1 MNRLKTLT
9 VHPFLMGIYPALAL
23 YAVNADQLEFL
34 AVFRSLAIV
43 SLVTAVLLFLLK
55 LARVRWQRGGL
66 AISITYALF
75 FSFGHVYLAVN
86 QWKAARPLLGQMSVL
101 MALWSAAW
109 ILSVWAVIRLLK
121 SLDGMTLFLNVV
133 TLFLTA
139 STILT
144 LTFNAFTGRPSGKV
158 DLFPLPQ
165 SNGGVALEQKPDIYY
180 VILDG
185 YAREDLLQEIF
196 SYDNS
201 ELIRFLE
208 SRGFY
213 VAKRSTSN
221 YGQTA
226 VSLASSLNFDY
237 INSFAESV
245 GKDSAN
251 YGPLHDLIQNN
262 RARRFLE
269 RQGYHFVSFE
279 TGYSITEI
287 QDSDTYIAFGIPL
300 NNFEMMLLQ
309 NSAAVVWLDQS
320 FNARYRDRITGGFD
334 RLGDLSGVPSP
345 KFVFAHTMAAHAPY
359 VFKSNGQ
366 PLETTGSQVVH
377 DAGEEIHAH
386 IEVYT
391 GQITYINR
399 LIEETVDEILNSS
412 EREPVIILQADH
424 GSAVYMDWRSRDRTC
439 MHERMSIFNAYYLP
453 GGKTNRLYPEIT
465 PVNTFRVVFDAYF
478 DTRLGLLEDKN
489 YYSIWERPY
498 EMFDV
503 TSELDLPCSQAAGE

>member
-1 MNRLKTLT
+1 MNRLKTFIL
-9 VHPFLMGIYPALAL
+9 HPFLMGIYPALAL

-34 AVFRSLAIV
+34 AVFRSLVIV
-43 SLVTAVLLFLLK
+43 SLITAALLFLLK
-55 LARVRWQRGGL
+55 LARVPVQRGGL

-86 QWKAARPLLGQMSVL
+86 QWEAARPLFGQMSVL
-101 MALWSAAW
+101 MAFWSAAW
-109 ILSVWAVIRLLK
+109 ILGVWAAIRLLK
-121 SLDGMTLFLNVV
+121 AQDGVTLFLNVV
-133 TLFLTA
+133 TLFLAA
-139 STILT
+139 STT
-144 LTFNAFTGRPSGKV
+144 LTIAFNAFTGRASSKV

-165 SNGGVALEQKPDIYY
+165 SNSGAALEQKPDIYY

-201 ELIRFLE
+201 ELVQFLE

-213 VAKRSTSN
+213 IANRSTSN

-226 VSLASSLNFDY
+226 VSLSSSLNFDY
-237 INSFAESV
+237 INSFGERV
-245 GKDSAN
+245 GKDSSN
-251 YGPLHDLIQNN
+251 YGPLHDLIRNN
-262 RARRFLE
+262 RARRFLKQ
-269 RQGYHFVSFE
+269 QGYHFVSFE

-287 QDSDTYIAFGIPL
+287 QDSDTYIAFGLPL
-300 NNFEMMLLQ
+300 NNFEMILLQ

-320 FNARYRDRITGGFD
+320 FNARYRARITGALD
-334 RLGDLSGVPSP
+334 RLGKLDSVPSP

-359 VFKSNGQ
+359 VFKSNGE

-377 DAGEEIHAH
+377 DAGEDIHAH
-386 IEVYT
+386 IEIYT

-399 LIEETVDEILNSS
+399 LIEETVDEILRSS

-424 GSAVYMDWRSRDRTC
+424 GSAVYMDWRARDRTC
-439 MHERMSIFNAYYLP
+439 MHERMAIFNAYYLP
-453 GGKTNRLYPEIT
+453 GGKTDLLYPEIT
-465 PVNTFRVVFDAYF
+465 PVNTFRVVFDTYF

-503 TSELDLPCSQAAGE
+503 TGELDVPCVQAAGD